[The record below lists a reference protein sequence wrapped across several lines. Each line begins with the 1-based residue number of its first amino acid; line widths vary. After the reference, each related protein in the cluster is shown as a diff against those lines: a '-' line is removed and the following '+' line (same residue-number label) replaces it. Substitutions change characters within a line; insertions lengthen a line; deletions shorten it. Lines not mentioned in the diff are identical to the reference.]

1 MYFCD
6 LMMLIGVISFS
17 FANGTLA
24 SIISN
29 QDNQSAIYE
38 QKLEIL
44 NKAKV
49 EYELDQGFYLKVKK
63 TIKYSSLYEQD
74 ELNEFIDQLPSNL
87 RSEMA
92 LRVFDKKY

>member
-1 MYFCD
+1 
-6 LMMLIGVISFS
+6 MMLIGVISFS

-49 EYELDQGFYLKVKK
+49 EYELD
-63 TIKYSSLYEQD
+63 
-74 ELNEFIDQLPSNL
+74 
-87 RSEMA
+87 
-92 LRVFDKKY
+92 